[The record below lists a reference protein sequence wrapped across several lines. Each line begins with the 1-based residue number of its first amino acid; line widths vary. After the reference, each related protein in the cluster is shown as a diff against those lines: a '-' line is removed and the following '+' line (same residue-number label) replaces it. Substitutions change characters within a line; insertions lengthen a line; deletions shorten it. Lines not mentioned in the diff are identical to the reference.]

1 MNILRKAYSSA
12 KLRGIKSKANK
23 LRQELKAL
31 SRKRKAAL
39 KEEIRKISKKVR
51 STKRKPVKRKT
62 RRY

>member
-51 STKRKPVKRKT
+51 STRKPVKRKT